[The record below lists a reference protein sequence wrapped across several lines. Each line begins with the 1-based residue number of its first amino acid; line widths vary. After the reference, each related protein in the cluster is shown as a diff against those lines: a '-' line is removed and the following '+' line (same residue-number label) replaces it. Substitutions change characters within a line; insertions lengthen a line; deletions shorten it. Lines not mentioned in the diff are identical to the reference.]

1 MLTLYLIRHGQTD
14 CSREN
19 RFCGSVDV
27 PLNENGLA
35 MARALAD
42 AFAGE
47 RWKAIYASPLQRAR
61 QTAEPL
67 AARLGM
73 TVQIEPGL
81 REIAYGAW
89 DGHLEAEIEQLH
101 PREFAAWS
109 NDPGRVAPPGGET
122 APQIAAR
129 ALAALNEIRARHTS
143 GQVLAVAHKAT
154 IRILVC
160 ALLGI
165 DVGLFR
171 KRIAQEVGAAT
182 VFEFKDSGPLLKTL
196 NDLSHLPPELRHA
209 EGT

>member
-27 PLNENGLA
+27 PLNEHGKA
-35 MARALAD
+35 MAEALAG

-47 RWKAIYASPLQRAR
+47 SWQAIYASPLLRAR

-67 AARLGM
+67 AQRLGM
-73 TVQIEPGL
+73 AVQIEPGL

-89 DGHLEAEIEQLH
+89 DGHLEAEIEQMH

-109 NDPGRVAPPGGET
+109 DDPGHVAPPGGET
-122 APQIAAR
+122 APQIAER
-129 ALAALNEIRARHTS
+129 ALAALYDIRARYPS
-143 GQVLAVAHKAT
+143 GRVLAVAHKAT

-182 VFEFKDSGPLLKTL
+182 VFAFKDTGPLLQAL

-209 EGT
+209 AGT

>member
-14 CSREN
+14 CSKEN

-27 PLNENGLA
+27 PLNAHGKA
-35 MARALAD
+35 MAEALAD

-47 RWKAIYASPLQRAR
+47 AWEAVYASPLLRAR

-67 AARLGM
+67 ARRLGM

-101 PREFAAWS
+101 PREFAAWA

-122 APQIAAR
+122 APQIADR
-129 ALAALNEIRARHTS
+129 ALAALHEIRARHPN
-143 GQVLAVAHKAT
+143 GRVLAVAHKAT

-182 VFEFKDSGPLLKTL
+182 VFEFKDTGPLLKAL
-196 NDLSHLPPELRHA
+196 NDLSHLPPELRHV